1 VIGGGGFGVAFLG
14 GLRALSAVVPPH
26 HRAQVMSAFYIVA
39 YSAISLPAILAG
51 VLVTPLGLDATF
63 ELFGSVIAALALV
76 VAFEAWRTRP
86 QPGAARLA
94 FEAA

>member
-1 VIGGGGFGVAFLG
+1 
-14 GLRALSAVVPPH
+14 
-26 HRAQVMSAFYIVA
+26 MSAFYIVA

-63 ELFGSVIAALALV
+63 EIFGSVIAALALI

-86 QPGAARLA
+86 RPVAARLA
-94 FEAA
+94 FDAA